1 MRNTFAAAFAAF
13 ALALAGPAF
22 ADDVES
28 LVNQRFAELDRDG
41 DGMLSRLECSRMPGL
56 LESFLK
62 HDADKD
68 GKLNRDEFARAATPL
83 LLASHRGDQ
92 RK

>member
-1 MRNTFAAAFAAF
+1 MRDIFAAALAALLLFF
-13 ALALAGPAF
+13 ALPAS

-41 DGMLSRLECSRMPGL
+41 DGLLSRLECSRMSGL

-68 GKLNRDEFARAATPL
+68 GKLNREEFARAATPL
-83 LLASHRGDQ
+83 LLASR
-92 RK
+92 R

>member
-1 MRNTFAAAFAAF
+1 MRRLIVTACTAM
-13 ALALAGPAF
+13 ALAGGAPAL
-22 ADDVES
+22 AAPDDDIIAA
-28 LVNQRFAELDRDG
+28 RFAELDRDG
-41 DGMLSRLECSRMPGL
+41 DGVLTRLECSRMPGL

-68 GKLNRDEFARAATPL
+68 GRLNREEFARAAAP
-83 LLASHRGDQ
+83 LLASY

>member
-1 MRNTFAAAFAAF
+1 MRNLYAAAFAA
-13 ALALAGPAF
+13 LALVLAAPAT

-28 LVNQRFAELDRDG
+28 LVAQRFAELDRDG
-41 DGMLSRLECSRMPGL
+41 DGVLSRLECSRMPGL

-83 LLASHRGDQ
+83 LLASYR
-92 RK
+92 R